1 MVKTSEDNIID
12 QLLLDLQKMSTQN
25 TRQSSQAEVSVDHQE
40 LASIEY
46 NINPSKHSQNNEP
59 DAEPPSLPPPASP
72 PPPLPS
78 TFLVFSFF
86 SLQLIY
92 RRSLEFR
99 FDFFLSSQNK

>member
-1 MVKTSEDNIID
+1 MKMVKTSEDNIID

-59 DAEPPSLPPPASP
+59 DAEPL
-72 PPPLPS
+72 
-78 TFLVFSFF
+78 TFF
-86 SLQLIY
+86 SPVKTNKNKKFC
-92 RRSLEFR
+92 RPTDPS
-99 FDFFLSSQNK
+99 FLGH

>member
-59 DAEPPSLPPPASP
+59 DAEPADP
-72 PPPLPS
+72 PPPGHPPPRQKKYLSYQLPDRP
-78 TFLVFSFF
+78 LKNV
-86 SLQLIY
+86 QIC
-92 RRSLEFR
+92 RS
-99 FDFFLSSQNK
+99 

>member
-72 PPPLPS
+72 PPASPPPAKKS
-78 TFLVFSFF
+78 TSVTS
-86 SLQLIY
+86 Y
-92 RRSLEFR
+92 PTVP
-99 FDFFLSSQNK
+99 